1 MSKDDC
7 LKTEK
12 IEWATATSN
21 NHRKQQWWWI
31 FFVYLRFLYSVASH
45 SNTIAAPNRLR
56 VVEALIFLLC
66 FFFFR
71 SRWDLSQRE
80 TTTSAKI
87 SHAYTSVPDRAA
99 ASVRLHI
106 WSSSSSTEFSAVL
119 RRFCRVSLSALTE
132 LSLSS
137 RNHRAGVVEPKC
149 VPLIS
154 VLCGKIA
161 RIHFGCLF
169 SFSSSPLISH
179 YLPHY
184 EELSHPSCGR
194 FRNRCFILI
203 IFFRT
208 LRLLHTTVVEGVKAS
223 PWQHRRAANKNK
235 NK

>member
-1 MSKDDC
+1 MD
-7 LKTEK
+7 
-12 IEWATATSN
+12 
-21 NHRKQQWWWI
+21 

-66 FFFFR
+66 FFSFEAAF
-71 SRWDLSQRE
+71 WDLPQRE
-80 TTTSAKI
+80 EKLRPAQR
-87 SHAYTSVPDRAA
+87 SHTLTQVYLIAI

-119 RRFCRVSLSALTE
+119 RRRFCRVSLSALTE
-132 LSLSS
+132 LSLALS

-161 RIHFGCLF
+161 RIHFGRLF

-194 FRNRCFILI
+194 FRNRCFIII
-203 IFFRT
+203 IFSRT

-223 PWQHRRAANKNK
+223 PWQHRRAANNNK